1 MGYNTFMNNAE
12 KIIIPSSVF
21 AQLVDDE
28 MVLLDTESE
37 NYFGLDAIGTV
48 MWQQLVENPWL
59 DVLKSYML
67 EQYEVEEERL
77 EKDIKIFVKRLVEHQ
92 LITLG

>member
-1 MGYNTFMNNAE
+1 MNNAE

-28 MVLLDTESE
+28 MILLDTESE
-37 NYFGLDAIGTV
+37 NYFGLDAVGTV
-48 MWQQLVENPWL
+48 MWQQLVENPLL

-77 EKDIKIFVKRLVEHQ
+77 EKDIEIFVKTLVDHQ

>member
-1 MGYNTFMNNAE
+1 MNNAE

>member
-1 MGYNTFMNNAE
+1 MNNAE

-37 NYFGLDAIGTV
+37 NYFGLDAVGTV
-48 MWQQLVENPWL
+48 MWQQLVETPLL

-77 EKDIKIFVKRLVEHQ
+77 KKDIEIFVKTLVDHQ

>member
-1 MGYNTFMNNAE
+1 MNNAE

-37 NYFGLDAIGTV
+37 NYFGLDAVGTV
-48 MWQQLVENPWL
+48 MWQQLVETPLL
-59 DVLKSYML
+59 DALKLYML

-77 EKDIKIFVKRLVEHQ
+77 KKDIEIFVKTLVDHQ

>member
-1 MGYNTFMNNAE
+1 MNNAE

-48 MWQQLVENPWL
+48 MWQQLAENPLL

-77 EKDIKIFVKRLVEHQ
+77 EKDIEIFVKTLVDHQ